1 MKVTVLS
8 HTPEPERTV
17 AAAARLCY
25 SNTEAWEIMEN
36 LTPEKASAFIKKL
49 IDMGH
54 MSPME
59 HASFTFAIDGV
70 SRSLLSQITRHR
82 IASYSVQSLRYNNPF
97 DKELSSKGADR
108 TLEMETKSYMEG
120 IAFALKNSDITKE
133 VYKSLVAKNNAEGH
147 MPQDIK
153 DLNMSSYMRG
163 IFDGAGTLSEN
174 NKFAVAFPKEFD
186 SVLKGAFFEG
196 LQKDGKILIE
206 DDLAR
211 KFIKY
216 IYEDMDFANSS
227 YDEEKFLESCLKS
240 PSFAREVTVLM
251 ETCVDKKYYA
261 TVPESI
267 SRDPRTLLTYIKG
280 LDACKKRYID
290 LIKSGIDQED
300 ARYILP
306 LGTQTKLVMTMN
318 VRSLHNFF
326 NLRCCERAQTEIRN
340 LAYMMLEEVKKIA
353 PSLFETAGAPC
364 EKLGYCPEG
373 KFGCGKYP
381 PLKSN

>member
-1 MKVTVLS
+1 
-8 HTPEPERTV
+8 
-17 AAAARLCY
+17 
-25 SNTEAWEIMEN
+25 
-36 LTPEKASAFIKKL
+36 
-49 IDMGH
+49 
-54 MSPME
+54 
-59 HASFTFAIDGV
+59 
-70 SRSLLSQITRHR
+70 
-82 IASYSVQSLRYNNPF
+82 
-97 DKELSSKGADR
+97 
-108 TLEMETKSYMEG
+108 METKSYMEG
-120 IAFALKNSDITKE
+120 LAFALKNSDITKE

-240 PSFAREVTVLM
+240 PSFAREVTDLM

>member
-1 MKVTVLS
+1 MKVTVLN
-8 HTPEPERTV
+8 HTPEPEKTV

-97 DKELSSKGADR
+97 DKEIS
-108 TLEMETKSYMEG
+108 LEDAKCALELENKSYAEG
-120 IAFALKNSDITKE
+120 LAFALKNSNIVKE
-133 VYKSLVAKNNAEGH
+133 LHKSLIAKNGAGGR

-153 DLNMSSYMRG
+153 DLNMHSYIRG
-163 IFDGAGTLSEN
+163 IFDGVGTLSGNDEPI
-174 NKFAVAFPKEFD
+174 VTFPKEFD
-186 SVLKGAFFEG
+186 SVLKAASFEG
-196 LQKDGKILIE
+196 FCKDGQILIE
-206 DDLAR
+206 GNLVQ
-211 KFIKY
+211 KFIRY
-216 IYEDMDFANSS
+216 IYEDMDFANSL
-227 YDEEKFLESCLKS
+227 YDEEKFIESCQKS
-240 PSFAREVTVLM
+240 PFFAKEVSDLM
-251 ETCVDKKYYA
+251 EICADKKYYA
-261 TVPESI
+261 TAPESI
-267 SRDPRTLLTYIKG
+267 SANPCALLMYIKG
-280 LDACKKRYID
+280 LDACKKHYLD
-290 LIKSGIDQED
+290 LIKAGIDKED

-326 NLRCCERAQTEIRN
+326 NLRCCNRAQTEIRH
-340 LAYMMLEEVKKIA
+340 LAYMMLDEVKKIA